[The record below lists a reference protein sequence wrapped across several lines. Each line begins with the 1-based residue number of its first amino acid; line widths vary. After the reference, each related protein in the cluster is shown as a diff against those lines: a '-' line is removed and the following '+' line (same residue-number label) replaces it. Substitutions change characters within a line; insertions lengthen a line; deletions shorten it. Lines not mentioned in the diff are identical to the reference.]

1 MLPIAAKWLMPDA
14 GLVGVRP
21 SYVDLIALL
30 RLRPTVPF
38 LPPLHQKH
46 PGCSLPPS
54 GLIRSR
60 EEGVRGRHR

>member
-1 MLPIAAKWLMPDA
+1 VLLIAAKWLLPDA
-14 GLVGVRP
+14 GLVGLRP
-21 SYVDLIALL
+21 RYVDLIKSRTRPPRSL
-30 RLRPTVPF
+30 R
-38 LPPLHQKH
+38 QKH